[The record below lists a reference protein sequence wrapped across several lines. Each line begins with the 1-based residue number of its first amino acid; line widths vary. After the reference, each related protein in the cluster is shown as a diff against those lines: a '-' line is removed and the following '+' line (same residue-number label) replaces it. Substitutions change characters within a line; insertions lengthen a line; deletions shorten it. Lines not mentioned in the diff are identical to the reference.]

1 MGKNTDV
8 IGVIL
13 LLFLVS
19 GVLGVKRRGSG
30 RSLLGGVEPIGLVSD
45 FHRMVGVMDKLDS
58 MGQMVINPPKLPE
71 PSQLINTNAI
81 PNLDGIIEMMGPLLS
96 NLNK

>member
-19 GVLGVKRRGSG
+19 GVLGDKGRGSG
-30 RSLLGGVEPIGLVSD
+30 RSRLGGLEPIGLVSD

>member
-13 LLFLVS
+13 LLFLVCRLLVDK
-19 GVLGVKRRGSG
+19 GRGSG
-30 RSLLGGVEPIGLVSD
+30 RSLLGGLEPIGLVSD

>member
-19 GVLGVKRRGSG
+19 GVLGDKGRGSG
-30 RSLLGGVEPIGLVSD
+30 RSLLGGLEPIGLVSD
-45 FHRMVGVMDKLDS
+45 FHRMVGVRDKLDS

>member
-19 GVLGVKRRGSG
+19 GVLGDKGRGSG
-30 RSLLGGVEPIGLVSD
+30 RSLLGGLEPIGLVSD

-71 PSQLINTNAI
+71 PSQLINTGAI
-81 PNLDGIIEMMGPLLS
+81 PNLDGIMEMVGPLLN

>member
-19 GVLGVKRRGSG
+19 GVLGDKGRGSG
-30 RSLLGGVEPIGLVSD
+30 RSLLGGLEPIGLVSD

-81 PNLDGIIEMMGPLLS
+81 PNLDGIIEMTGPLLS

>member
-19 GVLGVKRRGSG
+19 GVLGDKGRGSG
-30 RSLLGGVEPIGLVSD
+30 RSLLGCLEPIGLVSD

>member
-19 GVLGVKRRGSG
+19 GVLGDKGRGSG
-30 RSLLGGVEPIGLVSD
+30 RSLLGGL
-45 FHRMVGVMDKLDS
+45 
-58 MGQMVINPPKLPE
+58 
-71 PSQLINTNAI
+71 
-81 PNLDGIIEMMGPLLS
+81 
-96 NLNK
+96 

>member
-19 GVLGVKRRGSG
+19 GVLGDKGHGSG
-30 RSLLGGVEPIGLVSD
+30 RSLLGGLEPIGLVSD

>member
-19 GVLGVKRRGSG
+19 GVLGDKGRGSG
-30 RSLLGGVEPIGLVSD
+30 RSLLGGLEPIGLVSD
-45 FHRMVGVMDKLDS
+45 FHRMVGVTDKLDS
-58 MGQMVINPPKLPE
+58 MGQIVINPPKLPE
-71 PSQLINTNAI
+71 PTQLTNTNAI

>member
-1 MGKNTDV
+1 MGKNTDA
-8 IGVIL
+8 IGIIL

-19 GVLGVKRRGSG
+19 GVLGDKGRGSG
-30 RSLLGGVEPIGLVSD
+30 RLLPGNLEPIGLVSD
-45 FHRMVGVMDKLDS
+45 FHRMVGVMEKLDS
-58 MGQMVINPPKLPE
+58 MGQMVINPPKLPD

-81 PNLDGIIEMMGPLLS
+81 PNLDGIMEMVGPLLS

>member
-19 GVLGVKRRGSG
+19 GVLGDKGLGSG
-30 RSLLGGVEPIGLVSD
+30 RSLLGGLEPIGLVSD

>member
-19 GVLGVKRRGSG
+19 GVLGDKGRGSG
-30 RSLLGGVEPIGLVSD
+30 RSLLGGFEPIGLVSD

>member
-19 GVLGVKRRGSG
+19 GVVGDNGRGSG
-30 RSLLGGVEPIGLVSD
+30 RSLLGGLEPIGLVSD

>member
-19 GVLGVKRRGSG
+19 GVLGDKGRGSG
-30 RSLLGGVEPIGLVSD
+30 RSLLGGLEPIGLVSD

-58 MGQMVINPPKLPE
+58 MGHMVINPPKLPE